1 MAVKINNELFKQHF
15 ENKVNNYQML
25 NGRLVHTDSDDAQA
39 LMNSREQDTLTDMF
53 NKYMNGEANP
63 GDLSDLTRPV
73 IYDATTRDLDA
84 VQAAEQQQLV
94 QQNINQLLIKKSE
107 QEKEFKHT
115 FAKAGEVN
123 KDMTIKKTGDSDNVQ
138 KESK

>member
-1 MAVKINNELFKQHF
+1 MSKQNKDEILFKQHF
-15 ENKVNNYQML
+15 ENKVHNYQML
-25 NGRLVHTDSDDAQA
+25 NDRLVHTDSDDAQA

-73 IYDATTRDLDA
+73 LYDATARNLDA

-94 QQNINQLLIKKSE
+94 QQNINQLLMKKSLRE
-107 QEKEFKHT
+107 AE
-115 FAKAGEVN
+115 AKAKAELKKVEQ
-123 KDMTIKKTGDSDNVQ
+123 KDTGALENVQ